1 MFILRADGTVKSPGE
16 SRGIFGRSSVD
27 GEVLNPGDALIV
39 PNQLDFE
46 TWGRA
51 FTRNMKDWTQILA
64 NFGLGVAAINSL
76 TN

>member
-1 MFILRADGTVKSPGE
+1 MNSAGE
-16 SRGIFGRSSVD
+16 SRGIFGRATVD
-27 GEVLNPGDALIV
+27 SEIMNPGDALIV

-64 NFGLGVAAINSL
+64 NLGLGFAAINSI
-76 TN
+76 TK